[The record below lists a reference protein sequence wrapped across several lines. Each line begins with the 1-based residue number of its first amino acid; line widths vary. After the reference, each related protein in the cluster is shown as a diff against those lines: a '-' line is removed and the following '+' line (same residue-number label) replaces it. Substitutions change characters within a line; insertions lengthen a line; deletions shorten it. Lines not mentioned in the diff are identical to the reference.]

1 MELHLFT
8 VFLPVVFG
16 QIKPDVSFDQS
27 NDRFDLTPLLRE
39 ASYDQWGDVMNGVRR
54 SGLSK
59 PTVNVDESKVSE
71 ATKKF
76 MDALRGFQRNFD
88 FNTPENSDNENP
100 EEKVQLRRDLVSY
113 LHEYQPDMTRRSD
126 QSELDREVLIH
137 HAVPIVMTVE
147 GIMQVPKR
155 DK

>member
-1 MELHLFT
+1 MIHLLPF
-8 VFLPVVFG
+8 FLPVVFG

-27 NDRFDLTPLLRE
+27 NDRFDLTPMIQE
-39 ASYDQWGDVMNGVRR
+39 ASFDQWGDVMDGVRR
-54 SGLSK
+54 SDGLSK
-59 PTVNVDESKVSE
+59 PNEGDTKVSE

-76 MDALRGFQRNFD
+76 MKALRGFQRNFD

-113 LHEYQPDMTRRSD
+113 LHENQPDMTRRSD
-126 QSELDREVLIH
+126 QSEIDREVLIH

-147 GIMQVPKR
+147 GIMQVPKS
-155 DK
+155 DT